1 MKSIN
6 LFKLLGECINK
17 EIEVLNKQLDYY
29 NRLSEEEKYHIET
42 GKKFNKLITEYPISQ
57 DELLDI
63 DKVICE
69 YVLRTRNADIKNYF
83 FINDDM
89 VRLPFMLNGLCYD
102 QINMIISDLL
112 GEMNIDENGNN
123 VLIGGTEEY
132 ENKWKYQIGENYGL
146 QKAIKIIKKYW
157 KENM

>member
-1 MKSIN
+1 MKNIN
-6 LFKLLGECINK
+6 LFKLFGEYISK
-17 EIEVLNKQLDYY
+17 QIKVLDKQLDYY

-42 GKKFNKLITEYPISQ
+42 GKKFNQLIEKYPISQ
-57 DELLDI
+57 DELLDM
-63 DKVICE
+63 DQVVCE
-69 YVLRTRNADIKNYF
+69 YVLRTRNTNIKKYF

-112 GEMNIDENGNN
+112 GEMNIDEKGNN

-132 ENKWKYQIGENYGL
+132 ENKWKYEIGENYGL